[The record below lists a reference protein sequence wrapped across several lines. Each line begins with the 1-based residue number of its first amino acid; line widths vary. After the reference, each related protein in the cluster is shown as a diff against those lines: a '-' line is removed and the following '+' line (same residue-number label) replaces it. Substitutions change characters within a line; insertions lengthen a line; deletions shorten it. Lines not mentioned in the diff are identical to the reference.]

1 MFLNN
6 FDFSRQKQDEI
17 WVSKGEEFAKGI
29 INRYQDKNQG
39 AAEELGSVYEP
50 YATFLLSRFDKS
62 KDKNNL
68 DAALIKFDKAISLG
82 SGLIIATR

>member
-50 YATFLLSRFDKS
+50 YATLLLSRFDKS

-68 DAALIKFDKAISLG
+68 DAVLLN
-82 SGLIIATR
+82 LTRPYH